1 MSMHL
6 RREIDRLK
14 KQLLTLSASVEGS
27 VQKAVKSISDRD
39 DKLART
45 VIDRDS
51 EIDQM
56 EVDVEE
62 ECLKILALHQP
73 VATDLRFIIA
83 VLKINNDLERIG
95 DLAVNIAER
104 AVYLANQESV
114 EIPFDFPKMSAL
126 TQSMLHRSLDA
137 LVTSDRAL
145 ANAVCAADD
154 ELDKINREMYT
165 RVKTGIRN
173 RPDRIDSLI
182 NMLAVSRQLERIG
195 DHATNIAQDV
205 IYMIEGTIVRH
216 RGAGNDQEIPD
227 EHLA

>member
-6 RREIDRLK
+6 FREVEKLK
-14 KQLLTLSASVEGS
+14 KQILILSAEVEDSVH
-27 VQKAVKSISDRD
+27 KAVKSISERD
-39 DKLART
+39 EKLARR
-45 VIDRDS
+45 VIDRDA
-51 EIDQM
+51 EIDYM

-73 VATDLRFIIA
+73 VAIDLRFIIA

-104 AVYLANQESV
+104 GVYLAKQEPV
-114 EIPFDFPKMSAL
+114 EVPFDFPKMSAL

-137 LVTSDRAL
+137 LVNMDPAL

-154 ELDKINREMYT
+154 ELDQINREMYG
-165 RVKTGIRN
+165 RVKEGIRKN
-173 RPDRIDSLI
+173 PERIDSLI
-182 NMLAVSRQLERIG
+182 NMLAISRQLERIG

-205 IYMIEGTIVRH
+205 LYMINGQIVRH
-216 RGAGNDQEIPD
+216 RGGENHPAAPKET
-227 EHLA
+227 LA